1 MINQKILL
9 AIFLALL
16 CYIVY
21 NNPTTETFTVQ
32 SVYNRSMR
40 YMRYNSHPRVTRYV
54 TTLINTTRR
63 FIPVI

>member
-1 MINQKILL
+1 MINKKFLL

-21 NNPTTETFTVQ
+21 NHHTTESFTVQ

-40 YMRYNSHPRVTRYV
+40 YMRYNAHPRVTRFV
-54 TTLINTTRR
+54 TTLMNTARR
-63 FIPVI
+63 FIPGL